1 MEAYRKTLL
10 SLMASAVIGLLAMPS
25 VAETT
30 VADYD
35 RLKKPDQ
42 AALVGRFLQVF
53 VDNLQKEN
61 RNADAQCIS
70 DLYTKPPVGSK
81 KGLSVGMME
90 FLDLVQLARE
100 TEPGKYTI
108 ERIIVS
114 QANAHC
120 SSEKKKAPR

>member
-1 MEAYRKTLL
+1 MLGV
-10 SLMASAVIGLLAMPS
+10 MATPS

-35 RLKKPDQ
+35 RLKKPDR
-42 AALVGRFLQVF
+42 AALVGRILQTF
-53 VDNLQKEN
+53 VDNLQKED
-61 RNADAQCIS
+61 RTADARCLT
-70 DLYTKPPVGSK
+70 DLYTTPPAGSK

-90 FLDLVQLARE
+90 FMDLVQLARE
-100 TEPGKYTI
+100 TEPEKYTI

-120 SSEKKKAPR
+120 GPKKTQR